1 MEFGIVLVVAQDAA
15 TAACAGFNSAYFSL
29 LWLRGDGSQPRRVAA
44 AALAVLNAGIVIE
57 SLFAQALFWAH
68 RSGASLDALL
78 SPGPWLAARFLLLIA
93 AALITVLI
101 LRRAR

>member
-1 MEFGIVLVVAQDAA
+1 MLLVVAQDAA

-29 LWLRGDGSQPRRVAA
+29 LWLQGDGSPPRRVGA
-44 AALAVLNAGIVIE
+44 AALAVLNAAILVE
-57 SLFAQALFWAH
+57 TLFAQALFWAH
-68 RSGASLDALL
+68 RSGASLDTLF

-93 AALITVLI
+93 AALITILI